1 MKCKFLS
8 FFILFNLFN
17 IILMLNIFLFVYN
30 WFESPFHFRLK
41 FGAPISTALKNG
53 YLPIPL
59 MVGQPFFQLNK
70 GHCNV
75 SSYLSQD
82 RNRFYSKRGGGV
94 MRQEKGFL
102 YLCEEWSL
110 FPKEG
115 CKRGNGG
122 GGVLVL
128 PCRSL
133 WFYYDIWYHNMIVK
147 YAVNITKLYLG
158 KFRTEGN
165 VWKSKNKFRQK

>member
-17 IILMLNIFLFVYN
+17 IVLMLNIFLFVYN
-30 WFESPFHFRLK
+30 WLESPFHFRLK

-70 GHCNV
+70 GHCNL

-82 RNRFYSKRGGGV
+82 RNGFYSKKRGGGV

-115 CKRGNGG
+115 WCIGHREEKVGVLIWL
-122 GGVLVL
+122 GGVLKRKRGG
-128 PCRSL
+128 C
-133 WFYYDIWYHNMIVK
+133 WFYRVGVYDKSIMISDI
-147 YAVNITKLYLG
+147 ITWLLN
-158 KFRTEGN
+158 TP
-165 VWKSKNKFRQK
+165 WT

>member
-59 MVGQPFFQLNK
+59 MVGQPFFQLN
-70 GHCNV
+70 
-75 SSYLSQD
+75 YLLTCHKTETG
-82 RNRFYSKRGGGV
+82 FTVKKGGGV

-115 CKRGNGG
+115 WCIGHREEKV
-122 GGVLVL
+122 GVLIGGRGGKEEKVHVFGSVL
-128 PCRSL
+128 VFVGEGGC
-133 WFYYDIWYHNMIVK
+133 WFYPVGVYGTM
-147 YAVNITKLYLG
+147 VNLWCLI
-158 KFRTEGN
+158 
-165 VWKSKNKFRQK
+165 S